1 MTELLPD
8 PIARYFEADA
18 RRDNDVLIGLFTAD
32 AVVVD
37 EDETHHGIAE
47 IRAWREGPAARYE
60 YVTEV
65 FDAKSTSED
74 SCVVTGRLTGNFPGG
89 TAELTWHFTLA
100 GDRIARLR
108 IAP

>member
-1 MTELLPD
+1 MSR
-8 PIARYFEADA
+8 IADTTKDA
-18 RRDNDVLIGLFTAD
+18 TRLRF
-32 AVVVD
+32 VD
-37 EDETHHGIAE
+37 FSL
-47 IRAWREGPAARYE
+47 RAWREGPASRYE

-89 TAELTWHFTLA
+89 TAELSWHFTLA